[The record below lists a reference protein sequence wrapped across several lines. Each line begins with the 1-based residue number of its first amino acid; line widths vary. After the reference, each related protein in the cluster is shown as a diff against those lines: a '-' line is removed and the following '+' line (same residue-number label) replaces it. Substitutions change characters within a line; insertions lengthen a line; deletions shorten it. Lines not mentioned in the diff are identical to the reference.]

1 MEKMKK
7 ISLILIPILILTAI
21 VALPSVSAST
31 RFDPY
36 TKKYT
41 VETQTEV
48 DALPSTIDATGYD
61 IAILVKG
68 SGLMIEGFTISGAS
82 KHCIAVDEQSDVTVK
97 GCTLTGS
104 EVGMYY
110 YGSSGM
116 ISQNTVT
123 EYGKNG
129 ITANLPSGD
138 GDSVKISRNTVTGRG
153 PLGLGDWAQNGIQIG
168 YGAIG
173 VIMDNQVSENWY
185 TAADWAACGIL
196 IFEADDCMI
205 QRNELTDNQ
214 VGVGIEA
221 WGWYL
226 SSASKNRV
234 VKNTIEDGQVGVSVH
249 AFAWAYSGS
258 DPITDNNKVTNN
270 VIKDQEDVG
279 VSIGAFDDSDT
290 YDPSADNNKV
300 IHNKFT
306 DVDPEISDEG
316 TETKVHANVWS

>member
-7 ISLILIPILILTAI
+7 ISLVLIPILILTAI

-31 RFDPY
+31 RFDAY
-36 TKKYT
+36 TKLYT
-41 VETQTEV
+41 VETQAEV
-48 DALPSTIDATGYD
+48 DALPSTIDATGD
-61 IAILVKG
+61 GIAILVKG

-82 KHCIAVDEQSDVTVK
+82 EHCIAVDEQSDVTVRD
-97 GCTLTGS
+97 CTLTGS
-104 EVGMYY
+104 LVGIYY

-138 GDSVKISRNTVTGRG
+138 GGSVNIFGNTVTGRG
-153 PLGLGDWAQNGIQIG
+153 QIGLGDYAQNGIQIG

-173 VIMDNQVSENWY
+173 VVRDNQVSDNWY

-214 VGVGIEA
+214 AGVCIEA

-226 SSASKNRV
+226 PSASENRV

-249 AFAWAYSGS
+249 TFAWSYSGS
-258 DPITDNNKVTNN
+258 DPMADNNKVVNN
-270 VIKDQEDVG
+270 VIKDQDDVG
-279 VSIGAFDDSDT
+279 VSIGAFDTSDT

-306 DVDPEISDEG
+306 NVDPEIDDGG